1 MLHFLKFI
9 QQRKVL
15 KIYIIYYKFISLTDD
30 DKDLY
35 LLKNKNKKIYKLLE
49 NYIKQLSQ
57 RERIFKKI
65 IYILKNEII
74 FNDKILKKI
83 EKKLK
88 PIFLRRG
95 ISRLKF

>member
-1 MLHFLKFI
+1 ME
-9 QQRKVL
+9 RT
-15 KIYIIYYKFISLTDD
+15 IIYKFISLTDD

-57 RERIFKKI
+57 RERERIFKKI

-74 FNDKILKKI
+74 FNEKILKK
-83 EKKLK
+83 
-88 PIFLRRG
+88 
-95 ISRLKF
+95 

>member
-1 MLHFLKFI
+1 M
-9 QQRKVL
+9 
-15 KIYIIYYKFISLTDD
+15 
-30 DKDLY
+30 
-35 LLKNKNKKIYKLLE
+35 LKNKNKKIYKLLE